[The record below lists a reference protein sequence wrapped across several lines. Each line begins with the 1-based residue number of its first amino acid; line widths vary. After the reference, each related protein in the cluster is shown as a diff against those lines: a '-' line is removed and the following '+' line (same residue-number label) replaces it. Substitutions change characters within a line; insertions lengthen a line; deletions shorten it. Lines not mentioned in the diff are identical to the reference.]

1 MYHNPD
7 SASRQIFTRQGRATL
22 HVHRVGALPILRHF
36 LDRMTFS
43 RIVGSHLG
51 TLRGHMLDH
60 AQTLSV
66 LIQNYLLSPAPLYRM
81 AEWAAPFSPS
91 ALGLSAEEKAAIN
104 DDRVARSLD
113 ALVSVRAGN
122 IFFLLA
128 LNIIKKFEIETRR
141 IHHDTTT
148 VTLRGS
154 YLSERRHDN

>member
-7 SASRQIFTRQGRATL
+7 SAPRQVFTRQGRATL
-22 HVHRVGALPILRHF
+22 HVHRVGALPILLHF

-43 RIVGSHLG
+43 RLVGSCLG
-51 TLRGHMLDH
+51 TLRGHVLDH

-66 LIQNYLLSPAPLYRM
+66 LIQNYILSPSPLYRI

-113 ALVSVRAGN
+113 ALASVRAGS
-122 IFFLLA
+122 IFFRLA
-128 LNIIKKFEIETRR
+128 LNFIKRFELDTRR

-148 VTLRGS
+148 VT
-154 YLSERRHDN
+154 